1 MKGGPMKIEGNSII
15 EGDDVTFYFTE
26 GGGYDF
32 EPFSFSS
39 NAQGLLSAPSGPADP
54 YFGMLFWSDP
64 SAGSYDDI
72 FTFESNTNH
81 NLTGAIYFPNHVFRT
96 DSSSSINSDYLIIV
110 VRQYVGASNS
120 VVNIGTNFPSGKSP
134 LRRLALVE

>member
-15 EGDDVTFYFTE
+15 EGDDVPFYFTE

-39 NAQGLLSAPSGPADP
+39 NAQALLSAPSDPADP
-54 YFGMLFWSDP
+54 YFGMLFWPDP

-81 NLTGAIYFPNHVFRT
+81 ILTGAIYFPNHVFRT

-110 VRQYVGASNS
+110 EPNTSGRATRSSTSGLTFRAASH
-120 VVNIGTNFPSGKSP
+120 
-134 LRRLALVE
+134 L